1 MLGDNE
7 DLNLDQLGQQL
18 SAQAAKKGEERRA
31 AAEAGGGNQLIDSL
45 KEFAVN
51 AAVGGVTNFF
61 NTRANKKAFEFQQR
75 EAIQAATAK
84 YNNGVDNAI
93 KLKQDWAEATNFAG
107 GRRAWAIQKFRPIFE
122 KELFKNIDEKTYT
135 KDGIDKYLDQR
146 LEEYVDKTFMPLFV
160 AGNAAANRMN
170 NTKEDFQR
178 FILVNDG
185 IADNATGA
193 VFQAAK
199 KLFTGKDG
207 NAIKAEAKIVNSNL
221 VKTAEGVNLI
231 SRLMYQ
237 GLDVKDAVKVGK
249 EFEKNRYTDAD
260 YNIEKS
266 REFKTEKHTIDG
278 IDVTLGFTK
287 VVRANDRDQ
296 TRTFRIYEDGSQK
309 FADQLNGERFET
321 KDLNISG
328 DLVQRQTV
336 YSIVKGQPQEPFVRY
351 KYLGVDEE
359 GVQGIS
365 DQASTTANNMF
376 KEYINLTPVAE
387 GRPQVFGV
395 YTDIDNKS
403 YNGGDAFS
411 SETPDSVIN
420 AQIANKDKHTVKNA
434 ARIRSNFKIADYD
447 QNDKELSLHIAT
459 AARMIDIRRMFDDEG
474 PLATSTLDF
483 GSSRRIATSEP
494 SYLETFEAIGLVN
507 AVNPSIKIDG
517 KMINDIANLGP
528 FLEELRFL
536 KQDAI
541 EELNKD
547 QFGPIRRRITELY
560 NTFTKYEKND
570 AYKFLFDENMIKT
583 KLIVSQGKIIS
594 RTIKPEL
601 NEVPTSIFQEVESLY
616 TLAQQQ

>member
-1 MLGDNE
+1 MTKTINKPLVLEVRQKNKMEIEYFLGGVWKTWLIGE
-7 DLNLDQLGQQL
+7 F
-18 SAQAAKKGEERRA
+18 QADRLTYEIRQSMIVENT
-31 AAEAGGGNQLIDSL
+31 AEAW
-45 KEFAVN
+45 F
-51 AAVGGVTNFF
+51 
-61 NTRANKKAFEFQQR
+61 TR
-75 EAIQAATAK
+75 
-84 YNNGVDNAI
+84 Y
-93 KLKQDWAEATNFAG
+93 
-107 GRRAWAIQKFRPIFE
+107 
-122 KELFKNIDEKTYT
+122 
-135 KDGIDKYLDQR
+135 
-146 LEEYVDKTFMPLFV
+146 
-160 AGNAAANRMN
+160 
-170 NTKEDFQR
+170 
-178 FILVNDG
+178 
-185 IADNATGA
+185 
-193 VFQAAK
+193 
-199 KLFTGKDG
+199 
-207 NAIKAEAKIVNSNL
+207 
-221 VKTAEGVNLI
+221 
-231 SRLMYQ
+231 
-237 GLDVKDAVKVGK
+237 
-249 EFEKNRYTDAD
+249 DAD

-387 GRPQVFGV
+387 GRPQVFGD